1 MSPISGIQY
10 SKRGLKRRQLLRLL
24 PCLLAG
30 ASLAVTAGAGQ
41 PQVTS
46 VTAGPNHTAALPAA
60 YRVINLGPG
69 GESALPKINDSGQV
83 AFTHT
88 DTRAMFYDG
97 TTVQDIGTLG
107 GTHATAFDL
116 NDAGQVVGSS
126 SLPGDPPYT
135 HAFLWSR
142 TSGMIDLGTLGGNS
156 ANAVAINN
164 LGQVAGSSPFSD
176 SRPHAFRWSP
186 AFGLED
192 IGLFPGGDFSNA
204 TDISDSGLVTGWG
217 SNANG
222 NGHAFAWTPT
232 TGLIDLGTRGG
243 SFSFAEATNARG
255 QVAGY
260 ATVPGNLWHAFLW
273 DARFGMKDL
282 GTAGGTES
290 FALALNDYGQV
301 VGVFDTPR
309 AQRAFSWT
317 HARGIVDIGTL
328 GGANS
333 RALAVNNKGQAVG
346 GSMTRAGTFHGFV
359 WTAREGMIDL
369 NKRLRHAPAGL
380 VVEFATAISDNGS
393 IVALSNAGLL
403 LLKPDC
409 GCPGPHAVGPIAM
422 ADMVEAGTPFESTVS
437 FAGADTAARHYV
449 TWSWGDGTGDQPGNA
464 RESKGAGN
472 AIGNHHY
479 AMPGI
484 YTISAKVAD
493 LGGKSATVTRSVIVY
508 DKNGGTARGMG
519 SFMSPRDANRMERS
533 HVGMATF
540 SLVAPS
546 AAGAKAAA
554 SAELRFQVGSST
566 FRSQDLRAVAVQ
578 AKRAQ
583 FEGSGTIN
591 GNAGYRFTLTTTAGR
606 GAAAGEAGRFGLK
619 IWHTDPATRA
629 EVLDYDNRQAGPG
642 NTGPAVEGS
651 IVHQL

>member
-1 MSPISGIQY
+1 MSPINGIEY
-10 SKRGLKRRQLLRLL
+10 SKRGTERRQLLRLL

-30 ASLAVTAGAGQ
+30 AALAGTAGAGQ
-41 PQVTS
+41 PQTTS
-46 VTAGPNHTAALPAA
+46 VTAGPHHTAALPAA

-69 GESALPKINDSGQV
+69 GLSALPRINDSGQV
-83 AFTHT
+83 AFTRT
-88 DTRAMFYDG
+88 DERAMFYDG

-126 SLPGDPPYT
+126 ALPGDPPFT

-142 TSGMIDLGTLGGNS
+142 ATGMIDLGTLGGNS
-156 ANAVAINN
+156 AAAVAINN
-164 LGQVAGSSPFSD
+164 HGQVVGTSRFSD

-186 AFGLED
+186 ASGLED
-192 IGLFPGGDFSNA
+192 IGLFPGGEFTNA

-222 NGHAFAWTPT
+222 DGHAFAWTRT
-232 TGLIDLGTRGG
+232 RGLIDLGTLGG
-243 SFSFAEATNARG
+243 SVSFAEATNARG

-260 ATVPGNLWHAFLW
+260 ATVPGNLWHAFIW

-301 VGVFDTPR
+301 VGVFDTPG

-317 HARGIVDIGTL
+317 HARGIVDMGTL
-328 GGANS
+328 GGAGS

-346 GSMTRAGTFHGFV
+346 GSMTRAGTTHGFV

-380 VVEFATAISDNGS
+380 VVEFADAISDNGS

-409 GCPGPHAVGPIAM
+409 ACPGPHAVGPITM

-437 FAGADTAARHYV
+437 FAGEDTAARHHV
-449 TWSWGDGTGDQPGNA
+449 TWSWGDGTGEQSGNA

-472 AIGNHHY
+472 ATGNHHY

-484 YTISAKVAD
+484 YTIAAKVAD

-508 DKNGGTARGMG
+508 DKSGGTARGMG
-519 SFMSPRDANRMERS
+519 SFMSPRGANREGRS
-533 HVGMATF
+533 QAGMATF
-540 SLVAPS
+540 SFIAPS
-546 AAGAKAAA
+546 APGAKAAA
-554 SAELRFQVGSST
+554 NAELRFQVGSSA
-566 FRSQDLRAVAVQ
+566 FRSQDPRPVAVQ
-578 AKRAQ
+578 ARRAQ
-583 FEGSGTIN
+583 FEGSGTLN
-591 GNAGYRFTLTTTAGR
+591 GNGGYRFTLTTTAS

-619 IWHTDPATRA
+619 IWHIDPATRG